1 MKTFFNKTFRFLNFR
16 LLLNILFAAILGF
29 IIFSGNVPDKHI
41 VTVNLCKAISVVSLL
56 LFTYTNN
63 LFLVPK
69 FLAGRR
75 YRIYFFWAFL
85 LVIIYAVS
93 YSIFIEAV
101 LHKYPD
107 IKSYQIVLLSVPF
120 EKEWTVGAIMGCS
133 IGYAVTYAVWLL
145 ILTMAWY
152 VHDYSRQQKLMA
164 GIQKKQLE
172 TELSF
177 LKNQINPH
185 FLFNTLNNLYALA
198 LQKSDAAPDAILK
211 LSSIL
216 RYLLYES
223 NTHTVSFE
231 KEKEIMQAYID
242 IELLRL
248 DHADRLQFSI
258 TADKPY
264 QVPPLL
270 WLPVLENIFKHGTRT
285 IAEDNQVVFHFEI
298 KDNMLSIYSK
308 NKEKMLAKSNAEQ
321 GGIGLKNLEKRLEL
335 LFPGK
340 HALSVLQEN
349 NYYISQVKIALS

>member
-1 MKTFFNKTFRFLNFR
+1 MKTFFSKVSRFFSLR
-16 LLLNILFAAILGF
+16 LFLNILFAAILGF
-29 IIFSGNVPDKHI
+29 IIFGSNIPHKRI
-41 VTVNLCKAISVVSLL
+41 LTINFCKTISLVSIL

-69 FLAGRR
+69 FLAKRKYGV
-75 YRIYFFWAFL
+75 YFLLAFL
-85 LVIIYAVS
+85 LVSIYAVL
-93 YSIFIEAV
+93 YTTFIEVV

-107 IKSYQIVLLSVPF
+107 IQAYQIVFLSVPL
-120 EKEWTVGAIMGCS
+120 EIKWTVSTIIYGS
-133 IGYAVTYAVWLL
+133 IGYAITYAIWLL
-145 ILTMAWY
+145 VLTMAWY
-152 VHDYSRQQKLMA
+152 VHDYSRQQKLLA

-248 DHADRLQFSI
+248 DQTDRLQFII

-264 QVPPLL
+264 QIPPLL
-270 WLPVLENIFKHGTRT
+270 WLPLLENIFKHGTRT
-285 IAEDNQVVFHFEI
+285 IAGDNQVVFHFEI
-298 KDNMLSIYSK
+298 KDNVLSVYSK
-308 NKEKMLAKSNAEQ
+308 NKEKMLAKSNAEK

-340 HALSVLQEN
+340 HSLSTLQEN
-349 NYYISQVKIALS
+349 NAYISQMKIDLS